1 MIFWRCCVEAAVL
14 SRTSTSACKDT
25 RSNISFLTADQRA
38 GGSIQC
44 AFVGLAEFSG
54 HTPATTDSF
63 TLAAKADT
71 LRSINHLGF
80 RPYGLGGGVGRGRRV
95 GRGLGVTLGVE
106 VGLTLGEGLV
116 VAVGVAVGSRC
127 RWWGRSNRW
136 RCRWS
141 WSRSRESELA

>member
-80 RPYGLGGGVGRGRRV
+80 RPYGLGGGVGRGRARRQKPGWGPWV
-95 GRGLGVTLGVE
+95 K
-106 VGLTLGEGLV
+106 GLTLGEGLV
-116 VAVGVAVGSRC
+116 VAVGVAEGTRC
-127 RWWGRSNRW
+127 RRN
-136 RCRWS
+136 
-141 WSRSRESELA
+141 